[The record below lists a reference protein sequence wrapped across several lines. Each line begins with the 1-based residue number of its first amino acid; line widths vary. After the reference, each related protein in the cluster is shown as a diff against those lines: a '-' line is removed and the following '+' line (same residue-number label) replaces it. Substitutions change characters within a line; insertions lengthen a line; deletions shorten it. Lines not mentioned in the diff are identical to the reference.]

1 MAPRE
6 ASNGL
11 WNEEQRKLRRRKG
24 PKRTL
29 GGATRPKDS
38 TNLSTAR
45 GDVAGFFS
53 FPARFA
59 PVGGFRNARAL
70 ASRSSPRFATVCCC
84 REGMRGCVEGP
95 EGGLWC
101 SKKTQT
107 EGRGEHDLDSFVIF
121 PQAQRQTFAARFI
134 SRAFFVETVKI
145 ASSLTWSGRC
155 LGADFGPQSAP

>member
-1 MAPRE
+1 MAGSISPLISVSPTGFAGNFVE
-6 ASNGL
+6 AAKVSVETNVRDAFQMITEGAAL
-11 WNEEQRKLRRRKG
+11 TDAQRKSRGRMG

-45 GDVAGFFS
+45 GDVPSFFC
-53 FPARFA
+53 FLARLA

-95 EGGLWC
+95 EGGLYG
-101 SKKTQT
+101 SKKHKLKRNQT
-107 EGRGEHDLDSFVIF
+107 
-121 PQAQRQTFAARFI
+121 
-134 SRAFFVETVKI
+134 
-145 ASSLTWSGRC
+145 
-155 LGADFGPQSAP
+155 

>member
-1 MAPRE
+1 
-6 ASNGL
+6 
-11 WNEEQRKLRRRKG
+11 
-24 PKRTL
+24 
-29 GGATRPKDS
+29 
-38 TNLSTAR
+38 
-45 GDVAGFFS
+45 
-53 FPARFA
+53 
-59 PVGGFRNARAL
+59 
-70 ASRSSPRFATVCCC
+70 
-84 REGMRGCVEGP
+84 MRGCVEGP

-107 EGRGEHDLDSFVIF
+107 EGRGEHDLDSFVIS